1 VGKLKDQFISVD
13 SPPSSEEYIRGREE
27 ASQDILRA
35 ADVVSDGMFI
45 EINVAASIARGE
57 KPVTLKRLENM

>member
-1 VGKLKDQFISVD
+1 MSVD
-13 SPPSSEEYIRGREE
+13 LPPNSSEYVRGREE

-35 ADVVSDGMFI
+35 ADVSSDGMFI

-57 KPVTLKRLENM
+57 KPITLTRSERM